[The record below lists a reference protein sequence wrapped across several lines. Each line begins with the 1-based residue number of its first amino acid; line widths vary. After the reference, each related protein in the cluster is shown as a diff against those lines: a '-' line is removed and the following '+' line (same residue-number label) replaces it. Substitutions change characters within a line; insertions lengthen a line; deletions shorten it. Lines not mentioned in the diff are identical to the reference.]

1 MEFRTASSG
10 QTLSAGETLEVGRWG
25 MSRSL
30 TALGVVSVG
39 ALLGIYSLAVA
50 RDEPAFS
57 YAGASAAGTVA
68 LVGAGWALIGC
79 GLAFWVRRPGSRFG
93 PLLAAAGFAWF
104 LPEWNNPGVG
114 SPLVFTVGLA
124 LYAACPPLVAHA
136 VLAYPGGRLASRIEA
151 GVIAVAY
158 IGGLLVLGVLPA
170 LVFDPQ
176 AEGCGPCPANL
187 LLVSDQ
193 GRLAEDLYRAGV
205 YAGLGWALALSLL
218 AVVNLMRASSARR
231 SVLAAGA
238 VYFMLV
244 AATFAVWL
252 DRGFL
257 SNGTLER
264 RLWLGQAAALVAVV
278 LGIVWSWVRARRARS
293 TVARL
298 VVELAQSPPPGGL
311 RGVLAEIVGDP
322 DLLLAYPLGDP
333 AGPVDADG
341 RLVEFPA
348 GRETTSLVRDGH
360 TVALLVHS
368 PGLLADEQLVEE
380 VTAAARLALENE
392 RLQAEVRARLEQLQ
406 ASRARIVE
414 AGDTER
420 KRLERDLH
428 DGAQQRLVGLS
439 LSLRLLRSRCAN
451 DAGGATT
458 ARLDEAELELRRAT
472 VELRELAH
480 GIFPAVLAD
489 EGLAAAVEALAE
501 EGRVPIQISSLPE
514 SRFDAPIETAAYT
527 VVAEAARTATDTIVV
542 GAKASTD
549 TLVIEVET
557 HDGDALDVVALED
570 RVGAL
575 DGRLFL
581 QRRED
586 DQVTIRAEL
595 PCGS

>member
-1 MEFRTASSG
+1 
-10 QTLSAGETLEVGRWG
+10 

-30 TALGVVSVG
+30 TALGVASVG
-39 ALLGIYSLAVA
+39 ALVGIYSLAVA
-50 RDEPAFS
+50 RDEPAHS
-57 YAGASAAGTVA
+57 YAGASAAGAVA
-68 LVGAGWALIGC
+68 LVGAGWALIAC

-104 LPEWNNPGVG
+104 LPEWSNPGVG
-114 SPLVFTVGLA
+114 SPPVFTVGLA

-136 VLAYPGGRLASRIEA
+136 VLAFPGGRLASRIEA
-151 GVIAVAY
+151 GAIAVAY
-158 IGGLLVLGVLPA
+158 TGGLLVLGVLPA
-170 LVFDPQ
+170 LVFDPK

-193 GRLAEDLYRAGV
+193 GGVAEDLYRAGV
-205 YAGLGWALALSLL
+205 YAGLGWAVALLLL
-218 AVVNLMRASSARR
+218 AVVKLIRAPSARR

-238 VYFMLV
+238 VYLMLV
-244 AATFAVWL
+244 AATFAVSL

-264 RLWLGQAAALVAVV
+264 RLWLGQAAALVAVA

-311 RGVLAEIVGDP
+311 RGVLAGIVGDP

-341 RLVEFPA
+341 RLVELPP
-348 GRETTSLVRDGH
+348 GRETTSLVRDGR
-360 TVALLVHS
+360 TVALLAHS

-414 AGDTER
+414 AGDAER

-439 LSLRLLRSRCAN
+439 LSLRLLRSRFAD
-451 DAGGATT
+451 DADGAT
-458 ARLDEAELELRRAT
+458 AALLDEAELELRSAT
-472 VELRELAH
+472 LELRELAH

-489 EGLAAAVEALAE
+489 EGLAAAVEALVE
-501 EGRVPIQISSLPE
+501 EGRVPIQINSLPE
-514 SRFDAPIETAAYT
+514 RRFDAPIETAAYT

-542 GAKASTD
+542 GAKVSAD
-549 TLVIEVET
+549 TLVVEVET
-557 HDGDALDVVALED
+557 QDGDALDLLALED

-575 DGRLFL
+575 DGRLVL
-581 QRRED
+581 ARGAGSR
-586 DQVTIRAEL
+586 VTIRAEL